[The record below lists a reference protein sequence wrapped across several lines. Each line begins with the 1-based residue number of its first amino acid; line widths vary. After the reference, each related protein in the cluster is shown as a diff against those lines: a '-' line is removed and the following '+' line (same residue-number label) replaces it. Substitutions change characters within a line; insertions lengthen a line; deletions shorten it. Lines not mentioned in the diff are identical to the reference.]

1 MALAQPQPEP
11 ARPRRITIRSIIL
24 GTITA
29 ALLNI
34 YSDYTG
40 MILGS
45 ASLVKSQLSMAM
57 LLPFVAWLV
66 INLILKLAWPR
77 MALRSTELLVIYS
90 MSWIVGT
97 VSASGWTTY
106 WGGVV
111 STPFY
116 YASPE
121 NRWEEVLFDFLPW
134 WCLPQATPEIIRTY
148 YEGLPDGA
156 SIPWRGWLASLHW
169 WFAVS
174 IALVVAGL
182 CLAVIFQKQWE
193 ENERLTFP
201 LAAFPIA
208 LTEGF
213 DEPGRVIPGIF
224 RNKLFWVGFFVVFGV
239 FAWNILGYF
248 AISLPRIGIY
258 DGYLTKEVPIA
269 RNFPS
274 FYLRILPPVLGLT
287 YMCNLD
293 ILFSFWAFRLI
304 AIVKEGVMARTG
316 FNVGLSGQQAE
327 ASEILILESHGAFI
341 FLAVWAIWVAR
352 GHLRDVLR
360 AAVTGEA
367 DDGLVSYRLA
377 LLGFIAATIFVFG
390 WFVAVGLSPF
400 LALFHL
406 LLLYAA
412 YFTVAKYTAAS
423 GFSYLFPVGGKGG
436 QIVEIFT
443 GTATLTQQ
451 NTVALGVINSS
462 AFFGNSRIPAWPALP
477 HHLKLLGNDV
487 RRRWVFWIVLLA
499 FASGFFGSCL
509 FIVHLGYNYA
519 GQNLGLSGFS
529 GSNIRTYDRM
539 VAAIVGADKT
549 VFDPG
554 KIAVWIFGVGQA
566 GLLMLLRNRIPWW
579 PLHPLGLAF
588 QKMSGS
594 RVYAFSIFLTWASK
608 LIILRIGGISLY
620 RRCIPLFFGLV
631 IGYVVGVGV
640 SSIVDFTFFP
650 EEGHSVHGW

>member
-1 MALAQPQPEP
+1 MALPQSQAEP
-11 ARPRRITIRSIIL
+11 ARPRRITVRSIIL
-24 GTITA
+24 GIATA

-57 LLPFVAWLV
+57 LLPFVAWLIV
-66 INLILKLAWPR
+66 NLILKLAWPR
-77 MALRSTELLVIYS
+77 LALSSAELLVIYS

-121 NRWEEVLFDFLPW
+121 NRWEDLLFDILPW
-134 WCLPQATPEIIRTY
+134 WSLPQATPEIIRTY

-156 SIPWRGWLASLHW
+156 SIPWHGWLSSLHW
-169 WFAVS
+169 WFTVS
-174 IALVVAGL
+174 IALVIAGL
-182 CLAVIFQKQWE
+182 CLSVIFQKQWE

-201 LAAFPIA
+201 LATFPIA

-224 RNKLFWVGFFVVFGV
+224 RNRLFWFGFFVVFGV

-248 AISLPRIGIY
+248 AISLPRIGIF

-269 RNFPS
+269 RNFPP
-274 FYLRILPPVLGLT
+274 FYLRILPPVVGLT
-287 YMCNLD
+287 YLCNLD

-304 AIVKEGVMARTG
+304 AIFKEGLMARTG
-316 FNVGLSGQQAE
+316 FTVGLENQQAK
-327 ASEILILESHGAFI
+327 AGEILTLESHGALI
-341 FLAVWAIWVAR
+341 FLALWAIWIAR
-352 GHLRDVLR
+352 GHLQTVIRTAIRGDSN
-360 AAVTGEA
+360 
-367 DDGLVSYRLA
+367 DGLIAYRFA
-377 LLGFIAATIFVFG
+377 LLGFIGATLYIFG
-390 WFVAVGLSPF
+390 WFIALGLSPF
-400 LALFHL
+400 LALLHIGL
-406 LLLYAA
+406 IYAA
-412 YFTVAKYTAAS
+412 YFTIAKYTAAS

-436 QIVEIFT
+436 QILQIFT
-443 GTATLTQQ
+443 GTATLTQE
-451 NTVALGVINSS
+451 NIVALGLINSS

-477 HHLKLLGNDV
+477 HHLKLLGEDFH
-487 RRRWVFWIVLLA
+487 RRWVFWIVLLA
-499 FASGFFGSCL
+499 FAAGFFGSCL
-509 FIVHLGYNYA
+509 FIIHLGYNHA
-519 GQNLGLSGFS
+519 GQNLGLTGFR
-529 GSNIRTYDRM
+529 GGNIRTYDRM
-539 VAAIVGADKT
+539 VSAIVDADKT
-549 VFDPG
+549 IFDPG
-554 KIAVWIFGVGQA
+554 KTTIWILGLAQA
-566 GLLMLLRNRIPWW
+566 GLLMLLRNRISWW

-588 QKMSGS
+588 QTMQGS
-594 RVYAFSIFLTWASK
+594 RAYAFSLMLTWTSK
-608 LIILRIGGISLY
+608 LIILRVGGISLY
-620 RRCIPLFFGLV
+620 RRCIPFFFGLV

-640 SSIVDFTFFP
+640 SSIVDFTYFP